1 MVYLERLAERA
12 LLLFCLSDMS
22 TASGDDHSPMLVGLS
37 KVSGHQRGPPGPST
51 STDQHQAATEYCSD
65 GEGDD
70 SDFIKEQKH
79 RILYQ
84 YQPISFMQRVQKPL
98 SMPLSLSGQLYQLQ
112 LPDLSVVEQIENISL
127 TNFKLFHH
135 SID

>member
-12 LLLFCLSDMS
+12 LLLFCLSEMS

-37 KVSGHQRGPPGPST
+37 KVSGHQRATRPSST

-98 SMPLSLSGQLYQLQ
+98 SLSGQLYQLQ

>member
-37 KVSGHQRGPPGPST
+37 KVSGHQRATSGPPGPST

-98 SMPLSLSGQLYQLQ
+98 SLSGQLYQLQ